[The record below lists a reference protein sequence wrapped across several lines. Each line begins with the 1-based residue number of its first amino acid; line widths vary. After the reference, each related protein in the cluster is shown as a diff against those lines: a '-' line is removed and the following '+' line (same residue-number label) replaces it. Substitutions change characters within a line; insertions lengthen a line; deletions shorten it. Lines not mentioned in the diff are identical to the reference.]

1 MSKIAGLNIFCYGND
16 DLSNI
21 IQTMNHF
28 VEKNDNEIEYSV
40 SNNSEETWKYFI
52 FEGEINEKKN
62 EVIKKMSKQH
72 FNDEDI
78 SAVNDEIK
86 GIKDNDENRDKKV
99 KKILRKYRKFFDILI
114 LFVKKLSDE
123 NSKELFK
130 FFHNISDIKN
140 NNHLFLTKEE
150 DTPKVYKPYELR

>member
-1 MSKIAGLNIFCYGND
+1 
-16 DLSNI
+16 
-21 IQTMNHF
+21 
-28 VEKNDNEIEYSV
+28 
-40 SNNSEETWKYFI
+40 
-52 FEGEINEKKN
+52 
-62 EVIKKMSKQH
+62 MSKQH

-114 LFVKKLSDE
+114 LFVQKLSDE

-130 FFHNISDIKN
+130 FFNNISDIKN
-140 NNHLFLTKEE
+140 QQAFILFLTKEE
-150 DTPKVYKPYELR
+150 VPPKVDKFYELR